1 MSAPALSSI
10 WPSSGCAHLL
20 VNARGWLQ
28 PTPAYWRHALARP
41 ELALVPESCAHERA
55 LHQQLLQDPL
65 RLVPATQL
73 AALADRDVAE
83 NYGHFLALRDAIEQ
97 AGTVQ
102 AWYLALLRA
111 GPITVPP
118 VFVDMAIQAIVQNLL
133 LPTDDALTLRTAE
146 LFFRPQRITVTDGRV
161 LAADSSTLTE
171 QVQTQG
177 AGELGRLMAQ
187 ANITA
192 TAQQLQVL
200 GPDNAPRYWAEA
212 TRELFR
218 STLVLD
224 MTQQLSTDVGH
235 GVHFTMTNARSGLKP
250 LADLLQRW
258 VQHLLGVAVHIE
270 PVHRVDDPQWRW
282 HVGLDAEATALL
294 NDLYTGAEVT
304 PERQGRLISLFKL
317 RFANTFEMRADVA
330 GKPVYLGLM
339 AAEVRTGQSRG
350 ANQLRLKPQNL
361 LLNLPLASVS

>member
-1 MSAPALSSI
+1 MQNPLSAL
-10 WPSSGCAHLL
+10 WPSSGWAHL
-20 VNARGWLQ
+20 VVDPRGWLQ
-28 PTPAYWRHALARP
+28 PTPAYWRHGLKRP
-41 ELALVPESCAHERA
+41 ELALVPESCPRERA
-55 LHQQLLQDPL
+55 LHQQLEQDPL
-65 RLVPATQL
+65 RAVSAEQL
-73 AALADRDVAE
+73 AGLADGDVAE
-83 NYGHFLALRDAIEQ
+83 NYGHFLALRDAMQQ
-97 AGTVQ
+97 AGSLQ

-111 GPITVPP
+111 GPVTVPP
-118 VFVDMAIQAIVQNLL
+118 VFVDMAIQAMVQNLL

-146 LFFRPQRITVTDGRV
+146 LFFRPQRITLTEGRV
-161 LAADSSTLTE
+161 LAADASTLTE

-192 TAQQLQVL
+192 TAQQLPVL
-200 GPDNAPRYWAEA
+200 GPDNAARYFAEA
-212 TRELFR
+212 SRETFR

-224 MTQQLSTDVGH
+224 LTQQLSTDVGH
-235 GVHFTMTNARSGLKP
+235 GVHFTMSNARSGLKP
-250 LADLLQRW
+250 LASLLQRW

-294 NDLYTGAEVT
+294 NDLYLGAEVSAD
-304 PERQGRLISLFKL
+304 RQARLISLFRL
-317 RFANTFEMRADVA
+317 QFANTFEMRADVA

-339 AAEVRTGQSRG
+339 ASQARDGSL
-350 ANQLRLKPQNL
+350 ALRLKPQNL